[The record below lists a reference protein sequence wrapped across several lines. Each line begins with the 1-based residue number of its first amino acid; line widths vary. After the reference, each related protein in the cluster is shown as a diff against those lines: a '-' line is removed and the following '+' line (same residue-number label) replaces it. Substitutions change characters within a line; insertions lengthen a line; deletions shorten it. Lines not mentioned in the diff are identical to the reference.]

1 MHSLPALPYAL
12 DGLAPHV
19 SAETLEYHWGK
30 HHRGYVDTLNR
41 LLSGTPLADLGL
53 EELVRRSS
61 GAVFNSAGQHFNHS
75 LYWSSLGPGG
85 EDEPRGALAQAVQE
99 DFGSFAGLRTAFT
112 EQAISHFG
120 SGWAWVVRDPDGT
133 VRVDATHDAGCPL
146 TSGGT
151 PLLVCD
157 LWEHAYY
164 LDHRNLRPRY
174 VESFWK
180 LANWRFAERAFEAAE
195 AAPAAPVTAAASPG
209 GDRVSVDED
218 AIAVELPDGV

>member
-1 MHSLPALPYAL
+1 MTHSLPTLPYAL

-30 HHRGYVDTLNR
+30 HHRGYVDALNR
-41 LLSGTPLADLGL
+41 LISGTPLAELGL
-53 EELVRRSS
+53 EDLVRQSS
-61 GAVFNSAGQHFNHS
+61 GAVFNAAGQHFNHG
-75 LYWSSLGPGG
+75 LYWSSLSRGG
-85 EDEPRGALAQAVQE
+85 GDEPQGALARAVQE

-112 EQAISHFG
+112 ERAVSHFG
-120 SGWAWVVRDPDGT
+120 SGWAWVVRDADGT
-133 VRVDATHDAGCPL
+133 IRVEATHDAACPL

-174 VESFWK
+174 IETFWK
-180 LANWRFAERAFEAAE
+180 LANWRFAEGAFAAARTE
-195 AAPAAPVTAAASPG
+195 VAPAAAPSAVT
-209 GDRVSVDED
+209 R
-218 AIAVELPDGV
+218 

>member
-1 MHSLPALPYAL
+1 MMTHSLPTLPYAL

-41 LLSGTPLADLGL
+41 LISGTPLADLSL
-53 EELVRRSS
+53 EEVVRRSS
-61 GAVFNSAGQHFNHS
+61 AAVFNSAGQHFNHS
-75 LYWSSLGPGG
+75 LYWNSLSPRGG
-85 EDEPRGALAQAVQE
+85 DEPQGALAQAVQD
-99 DFGSFAGLRTAFT
+99 DFGSFASLRTAFT

-133 VRVDATHDAGCPL
+133 VRVEATHDAGCPL
-146 TSGGT
+146 TSCAT

-164 LDHRNLRPRY
+164 LDYRNLRPRY
-174 VESFWK
+174 IESFWK
-180 LANWRFAERAFEAAE
+180 MANWRFAERTFEAAQ
-195 AAPAAPVTAAASPG
+195 ASPISPTAPA
-209 GDRVSVDED
+209 SVAGKNE
-218 AIAVELPDGV
+218 